1 MHYSE
6 LPSQLDCV
14 FPLSVAFSK
23 IFFYWK
29 LWGWVKK
36 IKTEGFFPKHLTFSF
51 PNVLYCSPESAI
63 SSWGL
68 FNSWKHLQQCHH
80 LTWFRL
86 LLICYGL
93 IKVDEVFYNI
103 NTLCIIISTLSF
115 ICLAFFFYPPN
126 REQHW
131 LFGYFSTHFAHSSLL
146 TCTSQQE
153 GWGFAS
159 PCSSLPTGSTKLS
172 VSVSMNGMVCFS
184 QCVALRRTGTSS
196 SLSSR
201 TAVWEKVR
209 ERERGGGLSSSWLAS
224 RPRTHHLLARPY
236 NVLCHN
242 YASSFI
248 LSKGLTSKVAKSLS
262 LTQCTARMFGHT
274 QQHSRKNKATVI
286 VSPPFAFHYRLMA
299 PLFSAL
305 LPLPL
310 YFSLLYIFFLW
321 MGQLDDD
328 GRRDARRRPFWVEAP
343 RRTAAPLSSE
353 TWHCPRRPISMLM
366 RKYANAAAA
375 NWKIHTPCMQGWRS
389 GG

>member
-6 LPSQLDCV
+6 LPFQLDCV

-23 IFFYWK
+23 ISFYWK

-63 SSWGL
+63 SSWGF

-93 IKVDEVFYNI
+93 IKVEWNG
-103 NTLCIIISTLSF
+103 
-115 ICLAFFFYPPN
+115 
-126 REQHW
+126 
-131 LFGYFSTHFAHSSLL
+131 LF
-146 TCTSQQE
+146 
-153 GWGFAS
+153 
-159 PCSSLPTGSTKLS
+159 LPMCGSATNWHLVQFVIQDS
-172 VSVSMNGMVCFS
+172 
-184 QCVALRRTGTSS
+184 CVRKS
-196 SLSSR
+196 
-201 TAVWEKVR
+201 
-209 ERERGGGLSSSWLAS
+209 ERERGGSLSPSRLAS
-224 RPRTHHLLARPY
+224 HPRTHHLLARPY

-262 LTQCTARMFGHT
+262 LTQCTARVFGHT

-286 VSPPFAFHYRLMA
+286 VSPPLAFHYRLMA

-366 RKYANAAAA
+366 RK
-375 NWKIHTPCMQGWRS
+375 
-389 GG
+389 